1 MKTIRIIEEIY
12 GKIPKSTQNIPSGLT
27 NKNTLIEIN
36 DLFVVLREP
45 KEENKHLF
53 NYPLEKDILEHV
65 SDLDTT
71 VRYFDAETGI
81 KISDYVHNA
90 ETFELKY
97 IKEAA
102 QLIKKLHDKQYLCGT
117 RFDIIERFE
126 SFYVD
131 NSLHHLKPYIR
142 YLHDA
147 QSASTNLTLCHN
159 DLVKGNF
166 LFSDSG
172 NYLID
177 YEYACDNDPYFDIMS
192 FITENDIQDQDHRNE
207 FYESYFGHLPTP
219 EEQSKL
225 KIFER
230 AHHILWCQWA
240 CLMHQLYPEPIYKDI
255 ADLKY
260 QRLMETL

>member
-81 KISDYVHNA
+81 KISEYVHNA
-90 ETFELKY
+90 DTFKLKY

-102 QLIKKLHDKQYLCGT
+102 ELIKKLHDRQYRCGT
-117 RFDIIERFE
+117 SFDIIERFQT
-126 SFYVD
+126 FYVD
-131 NSLHHLKPYIR
+131 NSLYDLNPYIG
-142 YLHDA
+142 YLHEA
-147 QSASTNLTLCHN
+147 KAKSTNLTLCHN
-159 DLVKGNF
+159 DLVEGNF

-192 FITENDIQDQDHRNE
+192 FITENDIQDHNHRNT
-207 FYESYFGHLPTP
+207 FYMAYFGHLPNH

-225 KIFER
+225 LIFER
-230 AHHILWCQWA
+230 AHHVLWCQWA
-240 CLMHQLYPEPIYKDI
+240 CLMYQLHPEPIYKEI

-260 QRLMETL
+260 NRLMETL

>member
-27 NKNTLIEIN
+27 NKNTLIEID

-131 NSLHHLKPYIR
+131 NSLHDLKPYIR

>member
-27 NKNTLIEIN
+27 NKNTLVEL
-36 DLFVVLREP
+36 DDSFVVLREP
-45 KEENKHLF
+45 KQENMHLF

-71 VRYFDAETGI
+71 VRYFDPETGI

-90 ETFELKY
+90 HTFEIKY
-97 IKEAA
+97 IAEAA
-102 QLIKKLHDKQYLCGT
+102 QLIRKLHNKEYRCGT
-117 RFDIIERFE
+117 SFDIIERFNT
-126 SFYVD
+126 FYVE
-131 NSLHHLKPYIR
+131 NSLYNLNPYIS

-147 QSASTNLTLCHN
+147 KNSSINLTLCHN
-159 DLVKGNF
+159 DLVEGNF
-166 LFSDSG
+166 LFSGTG

-192 FITENDIQDQDHRNE
+192 FITENDIQDQDDRNT
-207 FYESYFGHLPTP
+207 FYQAYFGHLPNH

-225 KIFER
+225 LIFER
-230 AHHILWCQWA
+230 AHHVLWCQWA
-240 CLMHQLYPEPIYKDI
+240 CLMYQLHPEPIYKEI

-260 QRLMETL
+260 KRLIETL